1 MTETKTRVH
10 ATDILERY
18 GNCLELVSMDTS
30 FHDISVALYVK
41 DGVCTVWT
49 FSQREGVQERIER
62 IRDNIIDLGG
72 LEPVEGT
79 HNQVR
84 FGCGHLHVR
93 PLRFLM
99 SQAVGKA
106 RDYAQPGGDMTI
118 KDTKTKLILAVQG
131 REGDGRWLYEVS
143 ATGEAPNPPA
153 RLRLVVAGF
162 VRYGEMEKVSDTVVA
177 FPCGQRHDQM
187 LRVLLPYSR
196 NVSGVESMMEA
207 EAMRGQMTTGT
218 LGFAPPT

>member
-79 HNQVR
+79 RNQVR

-131 REGDGRWLYEVS
+131 REG
-143 ATGEAPNPPA
+143 
-153 RLRLVVAGF
+153 
-162 VRYGEMEKVSDTVVA
+162 
-177 FPCGQRHDQM
+177 
-187 LRVLLPYSR
+187 
-196 NVSGVESMMEA
+196 
-207 EAMRGQMTTGT
+207 
-218 LGFAPPT
+218 